1 MIEIGVFAARSR
13 LPDLLKQVAE
23 RGERVTITNRG
34 EPVADLV
41 PSKKRATQVAQEA
54 IAAIKAN
61 RRGTIDQA
69 RFIEMRQ
76 RGRR

>member
-1 MIEIGVFAARSR
+1 MINVGVFAARNR

-41 PSKKRATQVAQEA
+41 PSRKRATQVAQEA
-54 IAAIKAN
+54 IIAIKAN
-61 RRGTIDQA
+61 RRGLIDQA
-69 RFIEMRQ
+69 RFVAMRRQ
-76 RGRR
+76 GRR